1 MIAEMNNLNNEVV
14 ELLIE
19 RKMTISAAESCTGGL
34 FAALVTEVAGASE
47 IIGESFVTYS
57 NEAKMKHLGV
67 NEATLNKHGAVSRET
82 AYEMAKGLFK
92 RTGANVTVGITGIA
106 GPGGG
111 TAEKPV
117 GLVYAGICIN
127 GKTEVIKMNHSGN
140 RDEVREKTCRQV
152 FETIKN
158 RVSVL

>member
-67 NEATLNKHGAVSRET
+67 NEVTLNKHGAVSRKT
-82 AYEMAKGLFK
+82 AYEMAEGLFK

-127 GKTEVIKMNHSGN
+127 GKIEVIKMNHSGSRN
-140 RDEVREKTCRQV
+140 EVREKTCRQV